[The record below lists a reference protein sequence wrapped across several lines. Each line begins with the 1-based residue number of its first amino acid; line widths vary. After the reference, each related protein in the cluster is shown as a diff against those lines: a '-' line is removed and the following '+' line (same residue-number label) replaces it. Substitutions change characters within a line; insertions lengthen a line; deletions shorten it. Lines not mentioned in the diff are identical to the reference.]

1 LICGVA
7 CVQDVDF
14 TPLRVD
20 YFERFSAA
28 GMTSGSYTKRDGK
41 ASDRE
46 ILISRLIDRPLRPMF
61 PETWTCD
68 TQVRLQTLLYS
79 SRLWHSL

>member
-1 LICGVA
+1 VYGNCC
-7 CVQDVDF
+7 CVFQDVDF

-68 TQVRLQTLLYS
+68 TQVGWSTAS
-79 SRLWHSL
+79 EMWV